1 MILLTGGAGYIGS
14 HMLLK
19 LLESNHKVVV
29 LDNLSNSSNESI
41 KRIEALSNN
50 KCDFIEGDIR
60 DSKCL
65 NDIFDNYNIDSVLH
79 FAGLKA
85 VGESVNKPVLYFDN
99 NINGTLQLLQSMQQ
113 FNVKKMVFSSSAT
126 VYGDPDILP
135 ISEDCPMSMPTNPY
149 GYTKMAVE
157 QMLMQIVKSDPTWSV
172 AALRYFNPVGAHKS
186 GMIGEDP
193 NGIPNNLLPYIA
205 QVAIGKRD
213 KLSVYGNDYNTHD
226 GTGVRDYIH
235 VMDLVE
241 GHLSALDYIAKNQ
254 GYHVWN
260 LGSGSGYSVLDMVKA
275 FEKASNIK
283 VPYQIVDKR
292 EGDIASCY
300 ADATKAH
307 QQLNW
312 STQRSVEDMM
322 QDTWKWQTQNPN
334 GYNC

>member
-14 HMLLK
+14 HMLLT

-41 KRIEALSNN
+41 KRVEALSNR

-60 DSKCL
+60 DNECL
-65 NDIFDNYNIDSVLH
+65 NDIFNNYDIDSVLH

-85 VGESVNKPVLYFDN
+85 VGESVNKPLLYFDN
-99 NINGTLQLLQSMQQ
+99 NINGSLQLLQSMQQ

-126 VYGDPDILP
+126 VYGDPDNLP

-157 QMLMQIVKSDPTWSV
+157 QMLMQVVKSDLTWSV
-172 AALRYFNPVGAHKS
+172 AALRYFNPVGAHES

-213 KLSVYGNDYNTHD
+213 KLSIYGNDYDTHD

-241 GHLSALDYIAKNQ
+241 GHLRALDYIDKNQ

-260 LGSGSGYSVLDMVKA
+260 LGAGSGHSVLDMVKA
-275 FEKASNIK
+275 FERASNTKI
-283 VPYQIVDKR
+283 PYQIVDKR

-300 ADATKAH
+300 ADATKAY

-312 STQRSVEDMM
+312 YTQKSIKDIM
-322 QDTWKWQTQNPN
+322 QDTWRWQTQNPN
-334 GYNC
+334 GYR